1 MSLPR
6 LLRFLVLLA
15 AFAACTG
22 SPPPP
27 KNLPP
32 PVLSTTLGPGDVLE
46 ITVVGEKELP
56 KEYKISGDGK
66 LDFPYVKERMAVSG
80 LEPEELANQL
90 KKKLVD
96 AKILIDPQLSLIVKS
111 YASKKVSVIGQV
123 NKPGSVS
130 WTDGVKLVD
139 VISQSGGFTSI
150 ADSKHVILTRQTGP
164 GKSVTVV
171 VSVEAITD
179 GDQPDIPLQ
188 AGDTIKVDARV
199 F

>member
-1 MSLPR
+1 MMR
-6 LLRFLVLLA
+6 LLHALLLGLALV
-15 AFAACTG
+15 ACSG

-27 KNLPP
+27 RNLPA

-46 ITVVGEKELP
+46 IIVVGEEKLP
-56 KEYKISGDGK
+56 KEFRIAGDGT
-66 LDFPYVKERMAVSG
+66 LDFPYGGRLPASG
-80 LEPEELANQL
+80 LEPQELADHL
-90 KKKLVD
+90 KKRLVEG
-96 AKILIDPQLSLIVKS
+96 KFLVDPQLSLIVKS
-111 YASKKVSVIGQV
+111 YASKKVSIIGQV
-123 NKPGSVS
+123 NKPGSVA

-139 VISQSGGFTSI
+139 VVSQAGGFTSI

-171 VSVEAITD
+171 VSVDAITD
-179 GDQPDIPLQ
+179 GDQPDIALQ

>member
-1 MSLPR
+1 MLR
-6 LLRFLVLLA
+6 LRHVFVALTLDAV
-15 AFAACTG
+15 ACSG
-22 SPPPP
+22 NVPPPR
-27 KNLPP
+27 NLPA

-56 KEYKISGDGK
+56 KEYRVAGDGT
-66 LDFPYVKERMAVSG
+66 LDFPYVPHLPASG
-80 LEPEELANQL
+80 LEPQQLADHL

-96 AKILIDPQLSLIVKS
+96 GKILTDPQLSVIVKS
-111 YASKKVSVIGQV
+111 YASKKVSIIGQV
-123 NKPGSVS
+123 NKPGSVP

-139 VISQSGGFTSI
+139 VVSQAGGFTSI

-164 GKSVTVV
+164 NKSVTVV
-171 VSVEAITD
+171 VSVDAITD
-179 GDQPDIPLQ
+179 GEQPDIALQ

>member
-1 MSLPR
+1 MLRSLHVA
-6 LLRFLVLLA
+6 LLLA
-15 AFAACTG
+15 LLAGCSG
-22 SPPPP
+22 SPPAPR
-27 KNLPP
+27 NLPAP
-32 PVLSTTLGPGDVLE
+32 ILSTTLGPGDVLE

-56 KEYKISGDGK
+56 KEFKINGDGT
-66 LDFPYVKERMAVSG
+66 LDFPYVKRIKAGGM
-80 LEPEELANQL
+80 EPQELSEELKKMLREGQIL
-90 KKKLVD
+90 K
-96 AKILIDPQLSLIVKS
+96 DPQLTLIVKS

-123 NKPGSVS
+123 NKPGSVP

-139 VISQSGGFTSI
+139 VVVQSGGFTSI
-150 ADSKHVILTRQTGP
+150 ADSKHVILTRQTSP

-171 VSVEAITD
+171 VSVDAITD